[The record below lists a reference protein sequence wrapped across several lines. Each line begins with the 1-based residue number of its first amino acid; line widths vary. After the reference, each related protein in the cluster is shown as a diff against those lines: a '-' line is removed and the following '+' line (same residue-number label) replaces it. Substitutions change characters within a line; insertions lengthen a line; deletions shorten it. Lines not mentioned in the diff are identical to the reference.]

1 MSTSKKLIGTKS
13 GKPETALQ
21 QLKAVW
27 LRLPEPTQDYW
38 REQFSSSRKQ
48 SDLRAEIAKKL
59 SVHLP
64 SDSRLSKFRAWLDDQ
79 DLRDEQ
85 AERMQENTRRIQAE
99 HPNWTLDQVRE
110 EVLRQ
115 SYFETLASGDF
126 KLGLKTVAADQ
137 NERSGKFKASLETE
151 KLKLAQQA
159 EIRAQQEFNLAREK
173 FQFNAVAACRKHLPA
188 LKSIESNKSLSE
200 EQKTQLFMEK
210 LFGTPG
216 GVATNK
222 KTA

>member
-1 MSTSKKLIGTKS
+1 M
-13 GKPETALQ
+13 Q

-27 LRLPEPTQDYW
+27 LRLPETTQDYW

-79 DLRDEQ
+79 DMRDQQ
-85 AERMQENTRRIQAE
+85 AERMQENTRRIQSE
-99 HPNWTLDQVRE
+99 HPDWTLDQVRE

-115 SYFETLASGDF
+115 SYFETLASGNYN
-126 KLGLKTVAADQ
+126 LGLKTVRADQ
-137 NERSGKFKASLETE
+137 NERTGKFKASLETE

-159 EIRAQQEFNLAREK
+159 ESRAQQEFKLAREK
-173 FQFNAVAACRKHLPA
+173 FEFDAAKAA
-188 LKSIESNKSLSE
+188 LAQAATLKTISASKLSDVE
-200 EQKTQLFMEK
+200 KITQARLA
-210 LFGTPG
+210 LFGELP
-216 GVATNK
+216 K
-222 KTA
+222 EEKPR